1 MAGVKSESAYI
12 SAILDRRGPVY
23 EKLRKRY
30 PRLLGYIE
38 ERVRRY
44 ECPFCKRVFKA
55 KFALYRHLMY
65 SSPCSKLLL
74 LLVDK
79 LRENADEEELLRV
92 LEV

>member
-23 EKLRKRY
+23 EKLKRKY
-30 PRLLGYIE
+30 PRLLEYIE
-38 ERVRRY
+38 ERIRNY
-44 ECPFCKRVFKA
+44 ECPFCRRGFKA
-55 KFALYRHLMY
+55 KFALFKHLLH

-74 LLVDK
+74 LLVER